1 MTIIIAIFGLLI
13 AALSVWG
20 FVSPKRMID
29 KMLEYWH
36 KPAGIYLAIG
46 ARVVLGVL
54 FILAA
59 PDTRW
64 PIVFEVLGW
73 LMLVAAVLIAILGK
87 ERLTRF
93 IMWWVEKPPA
103 GVRAWLVLGFVA
115 GLLIVYGVT

>member
-1 MTIIIAIFGLLI
+1 MTLIIAFFGLLI
-13 AALSVWG
+13 AGLSVWG
-20 FVSPKRMID
+20 FVTPRRMID
-29 KMLEYWH
+29 YVLTQWN
-36 KPAGIYLAIG
+36 KPSGIYLAVGI
-46 ARVVLGVL
+46 RVVLGIL

-73 LMLVAAVLIAILGK
+73 IMLVAAVLIPIVGK

-103 GVRAWLVLGFVA
+103 WVRTWLGFGFIA
-115 GLLIVYGVT
+115 GLLLFYGAI